1 MFPNL
6 LNFPLLNFSPLFNS
20 LYGNQIIPPWI
31 GSETYKIPV
40 SVESSEN
47 IA

>member
-20 LYGNQIIPPWI
+20 LYGNQIIPPWVR
-31 GSETYKIPV
+31 SEAYLKPV

-47 IA
+47 IG